1 MNRKFW
7 SLISC
12 LLVVFLVLSA
22 CAPAA
27 PSAGGD
33 SAQGAQPVAT
43 ELPPVTISWI
53 LDGNGEPAE
62 AALVMERLNNLPQVK
77 ALNVNVNLIWY
88 DWGSFDQK
96 TQLMFTS
103 GEECDL
109 IFTSNWANNY
119 INGAVNGN
127 YVALDKLLPVY
138 APNIWAEVSPV
149 AWTMSKVQGKIYAI
163 PNQQI
168 WYNAWGWQMRK
179 DIADEYGVT
188 LDTINTY
195 DDLTPI
201 MEKILADYPELKYQ
215 IIQGSGIFIPGTMG
229 YDQIQGTEFW
239 IKQGDTTRKVVNP
252 KETAEYRKSIEL
264 WRSWVQAG
272 FASQEVL
279 DYSAA
284 DAARKNGFFP
294 IKLHVEKPGFA
305 AEDKQIYG
313 SDWVGKPLEKPVL
326 GYILPTMTGVC
337 SSSKNPERALMF
349 FDLMYSDAEVFNTV
363 AKGIEGK
370 HWAWVDKD
378 KKVIG
383 FPEGLDPSTS
393 PYNINTDWMIGN
405 NFLAYYLNPDQVGA
419 WEETAKVNKQA
430 VLPMMGP
437 FVFDPTPI
445 QAELAALSTVDQQF
459 GQPLQAGLVD
469 PNDPQKGLAAWLKAQ
484 QSAGIEKVQTEI
496 QRQLNEFI
504 EANSDIFK

>member
-1 MNRKFW
+1 
-7 SLISC
+7 
-12 LLVVFLVLSA
+12 
-22 CAPAA
+22 
-27 PSAGGD
+27 
-33 SAQGAQPVAT
+33 
-43 ELPPVTISWI
+43 
-53 LDGNGEPAE
+53 
-62 AALVMERLNNLPQVK
+62 
-77 ALNVNVNLIWY
+77 
-88 DWGSFDQK
+88 
-96 TQLMFTS
+96 
-103 GEECDL
+103 
-109 IFTSNWANNY
+109 
-119 INGAVNGN
+119 
-127 YVALDKLLPVY
+127 
-138 APNIWAEVSPV
+138 
-149 AWTMSKVQGKIYAI
+149 
-163 PNQQI
+163 
-168 WYNAWGWQMRK
+168 
-179 DIADEYGVT
+179 
-188 LDTINTY
+188 
-195 DDLTPI
+195 
-201 MEKILADYPELKYQ
+201 
-215 IIQGSGIFIPGTMG
+215 
-229 YDQIQGTEFW
+229 
-239 IKQGDTTRKVVNP
+239 
-252 KETAEYRKSIEL
+252 
-264 WRSWVQAG
+264 
-272 FASQEVL
+272 
-279 DYSAA
+279 
-284 DAARKNGFFP
+284 
-294 IKLHVEKPGFA
+294 
-305 AEDKQIYG
+305 
-313 SDWVGKPLEKPVL
+313 
-326 GYILPTMTGVC
+326 VC